1 MHIPRCS
8 KLLLALLFNSVV
20 ALAATE
26 DHGSHDKKHWTGIWA
41 TMPQLTE
48 PANLPPAPYNASGV
62 VFQNATIRQTVKVGL
77 SAGTIRLR
85 LSNAFGGSD
94 LPITAATIAL
104 PANRNGST
112 GLSAIDPATVK
123 TLTFSGGSA
132 NYTIPM
138 GALAVT
144 DPIEFPVEQGSVV
157 SISLYLAQ
165 GQTTNLITSHP
176 GSRTTSFFAPG
187 NVVSAA
193 DIASEATQNSRA
205 DHWYFISALE
215 AWLPR
220 SKTSALAIV
229 GDSITDGRG
238 STTNQNDRWPDHLQ
252 SRLNSR
258 PHPHSSNTNIAILN
272 QAAGGNRVLADGL
285 GPNALSRLDRD
296 VLSHSG
302 VRYVLLF
309 EGVNDID
316 LGTRLIAAYDQIITR
331 CHAARLPVF
340 GATITPFSGGAPG
353 LQPYSDPERE
363 RTRQRVNAWIRGSGR
378 FDAVVDFDALVRN
391 ASQPDQL
398 SEAYNSGDYLH
409 LNPAGYKAMGGA
421 VDLELFDRFADGVDR
436 MV

>member
-1 MHIPRCS
+1 
-8 KLLLALLFNSVV
+8 
-20 ALAATE
+20 
-26 DHGSHDKKHWTGIWA
+26 
-41 TMPQLTE
+41 
-48 PANLPPAPYNASGV
+48 
-62 VFQNATIRQTVKVGL
+62 
-77 SAGTIRLR
+77 
-85 LSNAFGGSD
+85 
-94 LPITAATIAL
+94 
-104 PANRNGST
+104 
-112 GLSAIDPATVK
+112 
-123 TLTFSGGSA
+123 
-132 NYTIPM
+132 M

-144 DPIEFPVEQGSVV
+144 DPIEFPVAPGSVV
-157 SISLYLAQ
+157 SISLYLAA

-176 GSRTTSFFAPG
+176 GSRTTSYFAPG

-193 DIASEATQNSRA
+193 DFAPAKEAAPTSSSSSA

-220 SKTSALAIV
+220 SETSALAIV

-238 STTNQNDRWPDHLQ
+238 STTNQNDRWPDQLQ

-258 PHPHSSNTNIAILN
+258 PDSPSKIAILN

-285 GPNALSRLDRD
+285 GPNALSRVDRD
-296 VLSHSG
+296 VLSQPG

-309 EGVNDID
+309 EGVNDIGTASVDPATQKD
-316 LGTRLIAAYDQIITR
+316 LGTRLLAAYDQIITR

-363 RTRQRVNAWIRGSGR
+363 RTRQRVNAWIRASGR

-391 ASQPDQL
+391 ASRPDHL
-398 SEAYNSGDYLH
+398 ADAYNSGDYLH
-409 LNPAGYKAMGGA
+409 LNPAGYKVMGGA
-421 VDLELFDRFADGVDR
+421 VDLALFDRFADGVDR